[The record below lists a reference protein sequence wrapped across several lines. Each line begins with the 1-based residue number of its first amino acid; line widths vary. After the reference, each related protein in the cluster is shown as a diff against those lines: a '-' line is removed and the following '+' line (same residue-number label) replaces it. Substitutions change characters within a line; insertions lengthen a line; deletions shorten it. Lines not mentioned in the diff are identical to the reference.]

1 MAKKYKTRVSA
12 DKLDA
17 KIEQQK
23 EALEKAKARYEA
35 EKDALAE
42 LIKMRNE
49 LRKEELMNAVINS
62 DKSYEEILAFVRWEV
77 VE

>member
-1 MAKKYKTRVSA
+1 MARKYKSRMST

-35 EKDALAE
+35 GKEALAE
-42 LIKMRNE
+42 LVKMRNE
-49 LRKEELMNAVINS
+49 LRKEELMNAVVNS
-62 DKSYEEILAFVRWEV
+62 DKSYEEILAFVRGEV
-77 VE
+77 AE

>member
-1 MAKKYKTRVSA
+1 MERKYKSRVST

-35 EKDALAE
+35 EKEALAE
-42 LIKMRNE
+42 LVKMRNE
-49 LRKEELMNAVINS
+49 LRKEELMTAVINS
-62 DKSYEEILAFVRWEV
+62 DKSYEEILAFVRGEV
-77 VE
+77 AE

>member
-1 MAKKYKTRVSA
+1 MARKYKSRMST

-35 EKDALAE
+35 EKEALAE
-42 LIKMRNE
+42 LVKMRNE

-62 DKSYEEILAFVRWEV
+62 DKSYEEILAFVRGEV
-77 VE
+77 AE

>member
-1 MAKKYKTRVSA
+1 MERKYKSRVST

-23 EALEKAKARYEA
+23 EALEKAKVRYEA
-35 EKDALAE
+35 EKEALAE
-42 LIKMRNE
+42 LVKMRNE

-62 DKSYEEILAFVRWEV
+62 DKSYEEILAFVRGEV
-77 VE
+77 AE